1 MYFGG
6 ALDLQTVV
14 MICTKPMGML
24 SQFDWNKNPNTFVLE
39 KETCAGLSDAPR
51 SVFFAWCDGVA
62 MFCLERHLRPVLFIH
77 QCVNGIYGWVS
88 LSNPPP
94 NRVWTLPNRVQE
106 SSNCVRRSPS
116 RVGTAQKRRHAGF
129 FRRHAAGV
137 RAH

>member
-6 ALDLQTVV
+6 ALDLQTVM
-14 MICTKPMGML
+14 MICTKPMGMP

-77 QCVNGIYGWVS
+77 QCVNVIYGWAS

-94 NRVWTLPNRVQE
+94 NRVQE
-106 SSNCVRRSPS
+106 SSNGVRRSPS